1 MKRLMFVAGL
11 VVALGLVCACS
22 KEAPVDA
29 MDPVEQAWTDFRAAY
44 NEAET
49 TEEKVPLIQAF
60 MAEYPNTEFA
70 GRLASALG
78 YYQGEEMDDPA
89 GAYGLLAD
97 TLAKNTDPEARYQI
111 GTAMFPLAME
121 LGEPMDLGSV
131 AEELAATRGLDFNE
145 MNDIADLALEHEQWE
160 IGAAYAEASLE
171 KATPE
176 AFLADYPDDD
186 YTAEVA
192 ATKAERRQVMGLAN
206 LGWALWNLEQPD
218 EAMAAFERAVPLK
231 SVNYVGA
238 ADTPLDYYHGKAKL
252 AAGDAAAAMDLLA
265 TSAIMGS
272 DIDALAALRE
282 AYVATKGSD
291 EDFDDWMWSQ
301 RESLAKTVDTFTLA
315 DYDGNTHEF
324 QDLAEGNV
332 TLLAFWFPT

>member
-1 MKRLMFVAGL
+1 MKRLMIVAGL
-11 VVALGLVCACS
+11 VVALGLVGACS
-22 KEAPVDA
+22 KEVPVDA
-29 MDPVEQAWTDFRAAY
+29 VDAAEQAWTEFRAAY

-60 MAEYPNTEFA
+60 MAEYPDTEFA
-70 GRLASALG
+70 GRLASAVT
-78 YYQGEEMDDPA
+78 YYQGNDMDDPA

-131 AEELAATRGLDFNE
+131 AEELAATRALDFNE

-192 ATKAERRQVMGLAN
+192 AAKAERRQVMGLAN
-206 LGWALWNLEQPD
+206 FGWALWNLEQPD
-218 EAMAAFERAVPLK
+218 EAMAAFERAAPIK

-238 ADTPLDYYHGKAKL
+238 ADTPLDYYHGRAL
-252 AAGDAAAAMDLLA
+252 HASGDAAAAMELLSA
-265 TSAIMGS
+265 SAIMGS
-272 DIDALAALRE
+272 DTDAMAALRE
-282 AYVATKGSD
+282 SYAAVKGGD
-291 EDFDDWMWSQ
+291 EGFDEWTWSQ

-315 DYDGNTHEF
+315 DYEGNTHDF
-324 QDLAEGNV
+324 ADLADGKV